1 MRSRLLALAIT
12 TALVVPAA
20 AEDFGVGHR
29 PTPAEL
35 RAWDIDVRGDGAGLP
50 PGSGS
55 VAQGKTIFAKKCAM
69 CHGAKGEG
77 GVGPTLAGG
86 IGTLATPNP
95 IKTVG
100 SYWPYAPPVFDYIR
114 RAMPYNA
121 PQSLTADETYA
132 VTAYVL
138 RLNGLV
144 AADAIMTGAT
154 LPKVV
159 MPNRNGFSGD
169 PRPDTGLAAS
179 KRAPG

>member
-1 MRSRLLALAIT
+1 MRSRLLAFAIT
-12 TALVVPAA
+12 TALVAPAA
-20 AEDFGVGHR
+20 AQDFGVGR
-29 PTPAEL
+29 PPTLAEI

-50 PGSGS
+50 AGSGS
-55 VAQGKTIFAKKCAM
+55 VAKGKTIFAGKCAM
-69 CHGAKGEG
+69 CHGVKGEG
-77 GVGPTLAGG
+77 GVGPALAGG
-86 IGTLATPNP
+86 IGTLATPDP
-95 IKTVG
+95 LKTVG

-132 VTAYVL
+132 VTGYVL

-144 AADAIMTGAT
+144 AADAVMTSAT

-169 PRPDTGLAAS
+169 PRPDTGLVTI